1 MSIKKISNSTEDIK
15 ALQALQAIAKQTF
28 TETFGSQNTAED
40 LAKFLSE
47 EYDFDK
53 LKAEVENPESFY
65 YFYYFEDELAGYLKL
80 NVGAA
85 QTESDYPESLE
96 IQRIYVL
103 QKYQGKRIGLAM
115 MQQALAVAE
124 ELKKP
129 QVWLG
134 VWENNFKA
142 QAFYQKSGF
151 KKVGSHD
158 FILGDDK
165 QTDYILLKTL

>member
-1 MSIKKISNSTEDIK
+1 MSIKEISNSVEDIE
-15 ALQALQAIAKQTF
+15 ALQAIAKQTF

-47 EYDFDK
+47 EYAFDK

-65 YFYYFEDELAGYLKL
+65 YFCYFEDELAGYLKL

-85 QTESDYPESLE
+85 QTEPDYPEALE

-124 ELKKP
+124 ELKKL

-134 VWENNFKA
+134 VWEKNLKA

-158 FILGDDK
+158 FILGNDK

>member
-1 MSIKKISNSTEDIK
+1 MSIKEISNSVEDIE
-15 ALQALQAIAKQTF
+15 ALQAIAKQTF

-47 EYDFDK
+47 EYAFDK
-53 LKAEVENPESFY
+53 LKAEVENPELFY
-65 YFYYFEDELAGYLKL
+65 YFCYFEDELAGYLKL

-85 QTESDYPESLE
+85 QTEPDYPEALE

-115 MQQALAVAE
+115 MQQALVVAE

-158 FILGDDK
+158 FILGNDK

>member
-1 MSIKKISNSTEDIK
+1 MSIKEISNSVEDIE
-15 ALQALQAIAKQTF
+15 ALQAISKQTF

-47 EYDFDK
+47 EYAFDK

-65 YFYYFEDELAGYLKL
+65 YFCYFEDELAGYLKL

-85 QTESDYPESLE
+85 QTELDYPEALE

-142 QAFYQKSGF
+142 QVFYQKSGF

-158 FILGDDK
+158 FILGDDI
-165 QTDYILLKTL
+165 QTDYILVKEL

>member
-1 MSIKKISNSTEDIK
+1 MSIKEISNSAEDIK
-15 ALQALQAIAKQTF
+15 TLQAIAKQTF

-40 LAKFLSE
+40 LAKFLNE
-47 EYDFDK
+47 EYDFNK

-85 QTESDYPESLE
+85 QTESDYPE
-96 IQRIYVL
+96 
-103 QKYQGKRIGLAM
+103 
-115 MQQALAVAE
+115 ALAIAE

-158 FILGDDK
+158 FILGDDR
-165 QTDYILLKTL
+165 QTDHILLKTL

>member
-15 ALQALQAIAKQTF
+15 ALQAIAKQTF

-40 LAKFLSE
+40 LAKFLNE

-85 QTESDYPESLE
+85 QTESDYPEALE

-115 MQQALAVAE
+115 MQQALVIAE

-158 FILGDDK
+158 FILGDDR
-165 QTDYILLKTL
+165 QTDHILLKTL

>member
-1 MSIKKISNSTEDIK
+1 MDIREISNSDEDIET
-15 ALQALQAIAKQTF
+15 LQKISRQTF

-40 LAKFLSE
+40 LAKFLNE

-65 YFYYFEDELAGYLKL
+65 YFCYFEDELAGYLKL
-80 NVGAA
+80 NIGLA
-85 QTESDYPESLE
+85 QTEADYPEALE

-103 QKYQGKRIGLAM
+103 REYQGQKIGLAM
-115 MQQALAVAE
+115 MQHALAVAKK
-124 ELKKP
+124 LKKP

-142 QAFYQKSGF
+142 QAFYQKFGF
-151 KKVGSHD
+151 EKVGSHD
-158 FILGDDK
+158 FVLGDDI
-165 QTDYILLKTL
+165 QTDYILMKKL

>member
-1 MSIKKISNSTEDIK
+1 MSIKEISNSAEDIK
-15 ALQALQAIAKQTF
+15 TLQAIAKQTF

-40 LAKFLSE
+40 LAKFLNE

-85 QTESDYPESLE
+85 QTESDYPEALE

-115 MQQALAVAE
+115 MQQALVIAE

-158 FILGDDK
+158 FILGDDR
-165 QTDYILLKTL
+165 QTDRILLKIL

>member
-1 MSIKKISNSTEDIK
+1 MSIKEISNSAEDIK
-15 ALQALQAIAKQTF
+15 TLQAIAKQTF

-40 LAKFLSE
+40 LAKFLNE
-47 EYDFDK
+47 EYDFNK

-85 QTESDYPESLE
+85 QTESDYPEALE

-115 MQQALAVAE
+115 MQQALVIAE

-158 FILGDDK
+158 FILGDDR
-165 QTDYILLKTL
+165 QTDHILLKIL